1 MVGITGNGGVIRLN
15 LDAAIKIALAIA
27 ALEQSLLPGA
37 SRMILIMF
45 HRPELERPSRLPRP

>member
-45 HRPELERPSRLPRP
+45 HRPELE